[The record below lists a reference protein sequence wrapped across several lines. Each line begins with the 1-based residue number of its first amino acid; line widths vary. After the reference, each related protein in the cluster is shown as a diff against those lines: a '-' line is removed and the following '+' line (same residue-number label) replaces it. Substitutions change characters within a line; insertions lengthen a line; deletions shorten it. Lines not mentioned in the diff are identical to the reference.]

1 MDKVHLTIDGKK
13 IEVPAGTT
21 IMQAAKMLRIKI
33 PHLCYLENLPLISA
47 CRLCLVEVEGA
58 KTLIAS
64 CSCPVS
70 EGMVVKTD
78 SEKVIQAR
86 RIVLELLLS
95 THPFDCL
102 TCEKS
107 GDCKLEKYAYELK
120 VKSSRFTGE
129 KNIYSIENDNPF
141 IERDYNKC
149 ILCGRCIFACGEVQ
163 YQEIYDYA
171 YRGFKTKPSTAFEKP
186 LLEAGCVFCG
196 QCVRV
201 CPVGAII
208 EKSKKGKG
216 REWEFTK
223 VKTICPYCGCG
234 CEIELNVKEGEI
246 VRVTSNPQSAV
257 NKGNL
262 CVKGKFGFEFIQ
274 SKERLTTP
282 LIKENGK
289 FVPTIWEKALNIV
302 AEKLFEVKSKYGS
315 NAIAGLASAK
325 CTNEENYLFQK
336 FMRAVIGTNNVDH
349 CARLCHA
356 PSVVGLA
363 KAFGSGAMTNTIAE
377 LRNADCIL
385 ITGSNTSESHPIIA
399 LEIKSAVRQNN
410 AKLIVADPR
419 EIEMTN
425 FATLWL
431 RHKPGTDVALFNGI
445 ANVILEEKIHNENF
459 IHERTEGFNEFKEV
473 VKKYTPTDVEKI
485 TGVPAQDIVLAAR
498 MYAQAKRGSIVYS
511 MGITQHTTGTDNVLV
526 LANLALLCGQIGRES
541 TGVNP
546 LRGQNNVQGACD
558 MGALPNF
565 LPGYQKLDNQE
576 VRDKFEKYWQVT
588 NRSGSSQ
595 VTLPTSN
602 GLTVVEIFNAILEGK
617 IKALYIMGGNVM
629 LSAPNIH
636 YVEEALKNLEFLVI
650 QEMFLS
656 ETAKFADV
664 VLPSCSFAEKDGTF
678 TNTERRV
685 QRVRKAI
692 EPIGNSKP
700 DWQIIIEL
708 AQRMGYPMPN
718 YQGPAEIMDEIA
730 SLTPIYGGI
739 SYSRLE
745 TEELFWPCPDKA
757 HPGTKILHQNKFSR
771 GLGKFHPVEYKPPA
785 EETDKN
791 YPLILTTGRILY
803 HYHTGTMT
811 RRVEGLNQ
819 LVPNGY
825 VELNPSEAEKYGLR
839 DGDLVKVSSRRGSIL
854 TKVLLTERVA
864 PGVVFIPFHFV
875 EAAANILTNDAL
887 DPEAKM
893 PELKVCAVQLT
904 PAGACGGTAGGCE
917 TTAETKKVK

>member
-1 MDKVHLTIDGKK
+1 MDKINLTVDGKK

-21 IMQAAKMLRIKI
+21 VMSAAKMLGIKI
-33 PHLCYLENLPLISA
+33 PRLCYHENLPLISA

-64 CSCPVS
+64 CSYPVS
-70 EGMVVKTD
+70 EGMVVRTD
-78 SEKVIQAR
+78 SERVIQAR
-86 RIVLELLLS
+86 KMVLELLLS
-95 THPFDCL
+95 THPLDCL

-120 VKSSRFTGE
+120 VSSSRFTGE
-129 KNIYSIENDNPF
+129 KNTYSIENGNPF
-141 IERDYNKC
+141 IERDMNKC

-171 YRGFKTKPSTAFEKP
+171 YRGFKTKVSTAFEKS

-208 EKSKKGKG
+208 EKSKKSKG
-216 REWEFTK
+216 REWEFSK
-223 VKTICPYCGCG
+223 VKTTCPYCGCG
-234 CEIELNVKEGEI
+234 CEIELNIKEGEI
-246 VRVTSNPQSAV
+246 IRVTSDPQSAV
-257 NKGNL
+257 NRGNL

-282 LIKENGK
+282 LIRLTVNASPPARQGERLTDFKET
-289 FVPTIWEKALNIV
+289 PWEKALKLV
-302 AEKLFEVKSKYGS
+302 ADKLLEVKNKYGPE
-315 NAIAGLASAK
+315 AIAGLASAK

-356 PSVVGLA
+356 PSVTGLA

-385 ITGSNTSESHPIIA
+385 ITGSNTSETHPIIA
-399 LEIKSAVRQNN
+399 LEIKAAVRQNN

-419 EIEMTN
+419 KIEMTN

-445 ANVILEEKIHNENF
+445 VNVIINKKLYNEKFINE
-459 IHERTEGFNEFKEV
+459 HTEGFNELKET
-473 VKKYTPTDVEKI
+473 VKKYTPEYVEKI
-485 TGVPAQDIVLAAR
+485 TGVPAEDIVLAAQ
-498 MYAQAKRGSIVYS
+498 MYAEAKNGSIVYS
-511 MGITQHTTGTDNVLV
+511 MGITQHTTGTDNVV
-526 LANLALLCGQIGRES
+526 ALANLALLTGHVGRES

-576 VRDKFEKYWQVT
+576 VREKIEKLW
-588 NRSGSSQ
+588 GAK
-595 VTLPTSN
+595 LPSN
-602 GLTVVEIFNAILEGK
+602 SGLTVVEMFDAILKGK
-617 IKALYIMGGNVM
+617 IKAMYIMGENVM
-629 LSAPNIH
+629 LSDPNIH
-636 YVEEALKNLEFLVI
+636 HVEEALKKLEFLVV

-678 TNTERRV
+678 TNTERRM

-692 EPIGNSKP
+692 EPIGESKP
-700 DWQIIIEL
+700 DWQIIVEL

-739 SYSRLE
+739 DYSRLD
-745 TEELFWPCPDKA
+745 TQGLFWPCPDKM

-771 GLGKFHPVEYKPPA
+771 GLGKFHRLEYKPPA
-785 EETDKN
+785 EETDED

-811 RRVEGLNQ
+811 RRVDGLNQ
-819 LVPNGY
+819 IVPTGY
-825 VELNPSEAEKYGLR
+825 VELNPSEGKKYGLK
-839 DGDLVKVSSRRGSIL
+839 DGELANVSSRRGSIL
-854 TKVLLTERVA
+854 TKVSLTERVA
-864 PGVVFIPFHFV
+864 PGVVFIPFHFA
-875 EAAANILTNDAL
+875 ETAANILTNDAL

-893 PELKVCAVQLT
+893 PELKVCAVRLD
-904 PAGACGGTAGGCE
+904 PAGSE
-917 TTAETKKVK
+917 L